1 MFLSMDSRELLYL
14 WQLFPDISELFKPDF
29 GQRAFENEYVRTN
42 IEVRLTSVALKMALN
57 GQ

>member
-1 MFLSMDSRELLYL
+1 MDSRELLYL